1 MIPVTQKAC
10 KLTKVGKI
18 HVGESMSIDEIAI
31 KLTNTMPI
39 IKSQRHY
46 LTPLT
51 TRNIILAA
59 ILLHRFLTKPLAK
72 K

>member
-1 MIPVTQKAC
+1 
-10 KLTKVGKI
+10 
-18 HVGESMSIDEIAI
+18 MSIDEMAR

-39 IKSQRHY
+39 IKSQRYY

-72 K
+72 NEAIEARLEWTGLVL